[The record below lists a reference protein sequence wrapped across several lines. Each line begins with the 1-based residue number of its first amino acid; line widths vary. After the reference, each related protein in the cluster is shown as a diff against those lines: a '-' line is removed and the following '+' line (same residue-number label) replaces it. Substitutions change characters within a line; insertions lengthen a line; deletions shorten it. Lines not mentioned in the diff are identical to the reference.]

1 RGAGRGSGCREA
13 PAGEGS
19 RRGIRSAELA
29 RGIGGLGRPGAG
41 GAAPPPG
48 GDVMPFVDA
57 GGTRLFH
64 RFDGSPQ
71 RPVLVLSNSL
81 GSDVGMWDAQVPA
94 FAERFR
100 VLRYDSR
107 GHGQSAVPP
116 GPYRIED
123 LGRDLLALLD
133 ALGLERVHFCGL
145 SKGGMVGMWL
155 AVNAPD
161 RIERL
166 VLSNTSA
173 YLGPPELW
181 NARIEAVRSS
191 GMQAIVPQVLERW
204 FTAEFRARA
213 PETVEKV
220 RRMLLATPPEG
231 YVACSAAIRDMDQR
245 EAISAIRAPTLVVVG
260 ARDPATAPEHGRQIA
275 ERIGGSKVVELPAA
289 HLSNVEAADQF
300 TAAVLEFVSA

>member
-1 RGAGRGSGCREA
+1 
-13 PAGEGS
+13 
-19 RRGIRSAELA
+19 
-29 RGIGGLGRPGAG
+29 
-41 GAAPPPG
+41 
-48 GDVMPFVDA
+48 MPFVDA

-81 GSDVGMWDAQVPA
+81 GSDLRMWDAQVPA

-161 RIERL
+161 RVERL
-166 VLSNTSA
+166 VLCNTSA

-181 NARIEAVRSS
+181 NARIEAVRQS
-191 GMQAIVPQVLERW
+191 GMPLARAQHGVRADEVRLHDVVE
-204 FTAEFRARA
+204 AVVRAR
-213 PETVEKV
+213 VV
-220 RRMLLATPPEG
+220 RAADARVGHARRDRPEG
-231 YVACSAAIRDMDQR
+231 LRRVR
-245 EAISAIRAPTLVVVG
+245 
-260 ARDPATAPEHGRQIA
+260 HGH
-275 ERIGGSKVVELPAA
+275 P
-289 HLSNVEAADQF
+289 
-300 TAAVLEFVSA
+300 

>member
-1 RGAGRGSGCREA
+1 
-13 PAGEGS
+13 
-19 RRGIRSAELA
+19 
-29 RGIGGLGRPGAG
+29 
-41 GAAPPPG
+41 
-48 GDVMPFVDA
+48 MPFVDA

-64 RFDGSPQ
+64 RFDGRSDK
-71 RPVLVLSNSL
+71 PVLVLSNSL
-81 GSDVGMWDAQVPA
+81 GCDLGMWDPQIPA

-107 GHGQSAVPP
+107 GHGQSAVPR

-133 ALGLERVHFCGL
+133 ALGLSRVHYCGL

-155 AVNAPD
+155 GVNAPD

-166 VLSNTSA
+166 VLCNTSA

-191 GMQAIVPQVLERW
+191 GMQAVVPQVLERW
-204 FTAEFRARA
+204 LTAEFRARA
-213 PETVEKV
+213 PDAVEKV

-231 YVACSAAIRDMDQR
+231 YVACSAAIRDMGQR

-260 ARDPATAPEHGRQIA
+260 ARDPATPPEHGRQIA
-275 ERIGGSKVVELPAA
+275 ERIRGSKVVELPAA

-300 TAAVLEFVSA
+300 TAAVLEFLGA

>member
-1 RGAGRGSGCREA
+1 
-13 PAGEGS
+13 
-19 RRGIRSAELA
+19 
-29 RGIGGLGRPGAG
+29 
-41 GAAPPPG
+41 
-48 GDVMPFVDA
+48 MPFVDA

-107 GHGQSAVPP
+107 GHGQSAIPP

-161 RIERL
+161 RVERL
-166 VLSNTSA
+166 VLCNTSA

-181 NARIEAVRSS
+181 NARIEAVRQS
-191 GMQAIVPQVLERW
+191 GMQAVVPQVLERW
-204 FTAEFRARA
+204 LTPEFRGRA
-213 PETVEKV
+213 PEVVEKV
-220 RRMLLATPPEG
+220 RRMLLATPPDG
-231 YVACSAAIRDMDQR
+231 YAACATAIRDMDQR
-245 EAISAIRAPTLVVVG
+245 ESISTIRAPALVVVG
-260 ARDPATAPEHGRQIA
+260 ARDPSTPPVHGRQIA
-275 ERIGGSKVVELPAA
+275 ERIRGSKVVELPAA